1 MNNKPSEEKNNE
13 SGKSR
18 KFKIIS
24 KIQDLEILAKNAAMV
39 RDYDKA
45 IEYAEQIIRLAIKGD
60 LNSYIKEQQDFLDNI
75 AKKVQEDYYVS
86 EIEKHAMSI
95 KKIYETLINTDQIR
109 QAHEILETFRNNY
122 KDLSYF
128 NSIPLIQEL
137 INKDVRLWAQYNL
150 LNTESDASQLL
161 NKKDLKNLKTELDD
175 IKKFLKLF

>member
-1 MNNKPSEEKNNE
+1 MNNKPSKEKNIEN
-13 SGKSR
+13 GKSR

-45 IEYAEQIIRLAIKGD
+45 IECAEKIIRLAIKGNVD
-60 LNSYIKEQQDFLDNI
+60 SYIKEQQDFLDKI
-75 AKKVQEDYYVS
+75 AQKIQEEYYIS

-95 KKIYETLINTDQIR
+95 KKIYETLINTDQIK

-128 NSIPLIQEL
+128 NSIPLIQDL
-137 INKDVRLWAQYNL
+137 INKDIKLWAHYNL
-150 LNTESDASQLL
+150 LNTEIEASQQL
-161 NKKDLKNLKTELDD
+161 NKKDLKNLKTELED